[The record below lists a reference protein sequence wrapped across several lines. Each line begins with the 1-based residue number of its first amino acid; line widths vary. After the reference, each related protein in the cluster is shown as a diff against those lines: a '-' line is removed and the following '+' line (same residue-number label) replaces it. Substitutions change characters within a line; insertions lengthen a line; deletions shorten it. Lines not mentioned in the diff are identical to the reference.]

1 MIKSVLEHIGG
12 VGIYGILSICIFF
25 AFFIGVLVWVSCLKK
40 NDLKSVSAL
49 PLEDSTPA
57 SEPENHSTPG
67 NL

>member
-12 VGIYGILSICIFF
+12 VGIYGVLSICIFF
-25 AFFIGVLVWVSCLKK
+25 TFFLSVLFWAARLKRR
-40 NDLKSVSAL
+40 DLEAHSAL

-57 SEPENHSTPG
+57 HKSETPSETS